1 MHKEWVQ
8 VIWGRVEDVGRP
20 LTGGQKDGEVF
31 GQGLREPMKPKR
43 GRGTDDLAQTFSG
56 RSVYFAVVDV

>member
-1 MHKEWVQ
+1 M
-8 VIWGRVEDVGRP
+8 EDVGRP